1 MTLARDTWADRL
13 RGILAE
19 LAVRPELAPLAG
31 SWLVLLHGS
40 TTMGVDDAHSDL
52 DLWAL
57 VEPAALAELDRCS
70 PTRFFGFDLAGK
82 KGHLNVEDGDLF
94 TSRVRSC
101 DMPLLAELRDAK
113 VLEDALGLGAAL
125 TATARQSML
134 RDVKFAW
141 FRFHYVEMRG
151 HHRSADNTLARGAS
165 IASLISVTEA
175 AAHGLKAA
183 LVLDGVPY
191 PYEKWLAVRALTCP
205 TGRPAC
211 RAVERL
217 LGALESGGLRGPT
230 GWVDADIQ
238 APLYELRSILIE
250 RARGAGLD
258 GPWLERWWLHLPE
271 ARAGIAT
278 ARWPGV

>member
-1 MTLARDTWADRL
+1 MIPAADTCVDRL
-13 RGILAE
+13 RGFLPE
-19 LAVRPELAPLAG
+19 LAALPELAPLAG
-31 SWLVLLHGS
+31 RWSVLLHGS

-57 VEPAALAELDRCS
+57 VEPEALAELDRSS
-70 PTRFFGFDLAGK
+70 PTRFFGFELAGK

-94 TSRVRSC
+94 RSRVRSC
-101 DMPLLAELRDAK
+101 DMPVLAELRDAR
-113 VLEDALGLGAAL
+113 VLEDALGIGAGL
-125 TATARQSML
+125 TAAARQSMPE
-134 RDVKFAW
+134 DVRSAW

-151 HHRSADNTLARGAS
+151 HHRNADNALARGAA

-175 AAHGLKAA
+175 AAHGMRAA

-191 PYEKWLAVRALTCP
+191 PYEKWLAARALTCP

-211 RAVERL
+211 KAVERL
-217 LGALESGGLRGPT
+217 LGALEAGGLRAQAGSV
-230 GWVDADIQ
+230 GADIQ
-238 APLYELRSILIE
+238 APLSELRSILIG

-258 GPWLERWWLHLPE
+258 GPWLERWWLYLPD

>member
-1 MTLARDTWADRL
+1 MILGGDTWLDRL
-13 RGILAE
+13 RGFLPQLA
-19 LAVRPELAPLAG
+19 ARPELAPLAG
-31 SWLVLLHGS
+31 SWSVLLHGS

-57 VEPAALAELDRCS
+57 VEPAALAKLDRCS
-70 PTRFFGFDLAGK
+70 PTRFFGFELAGK
-82 KGHLNVEDGDLF
+82 KGHLNVEDADLF

-101 DMPLLAELRDAK
+101 EMPLLAELRDAQ

-125 TATARQSML
+125 TAAARLSMPS
-134 RDVKFAW
+134 DVRFAW

-151 HHRSADNTLARGAS
+151 HHRNADNALARGAA

-175 AAHGLKAA
+175 ALHGLRAA

-205 TGRPAC
+205 TGRQAC
-211 RAVERL
+211 KAVERVV
-217 LGALESGGLRGPT
+217 GALESGGLRGQAAS
-230 GWVDADIQ
+230 VDADIQ

-250 RARGAGLD
+250 RAQGTGLD
-258 GPWLERWWLHLPE
+258 GPWLERWWLHIPE
-271 ARAGIAT
+271 ARAGIAS